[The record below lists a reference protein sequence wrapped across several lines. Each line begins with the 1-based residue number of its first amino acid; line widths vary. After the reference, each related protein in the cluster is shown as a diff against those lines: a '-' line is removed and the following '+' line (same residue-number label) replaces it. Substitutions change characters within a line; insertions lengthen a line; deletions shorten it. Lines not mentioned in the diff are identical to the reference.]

1 MEGRSDMALT
11 VTPHSTDDFW
21 SKEEN
26 VDEYLAR
33 KLRCGSTS
41 LVLGAGASNGF
52 NLPDWAGLVK
62 AVRDQCGAPAPTTP
76 LRPEQEADILLQ
88 NNFSGDRV
96 AFAKAVREGL
106 YLPARH
112 DKAFLLKSDLLQ
124 AITAFLSNSLRGKGG
139 AVVTFNFDDILET
152 YLRLLGFVVRSE
164 TSVPAWT
171 VNADMLV
178 YHPHGLLPMASED
191 GLTTIVFTMA
201 DFDAVVGRES
211 EVWNKTMDS
220 VWSTTFPVFIGLSG
234 DDPRLRSVLD
244 STKKSHPAAT
254 RDQSLYW
261 AVRPTLRSASS
272 HEVHTWK
279 RLGVVPRYLDS
290 HAELPTWLL
299 SICQMAAN
307 GI

>member
-1 MEGRSDMALT
+1 MALT
-11 VTPHSTDDFW
+11 VTPHATDDFW
-21 SKEEN
+21 SKPEN
-26 VDEYLAR
+26 IDEYLAR
-33 KLRCGSTS
+33 KLKSGSTS

-62 AVRDQCGAPAPTTP
+62 TVRDQCRAPAPTKP

-88 NNFSGDRV
+88 QYFSGDRI

-124 AITAFLSNSLRGKGG
+124 AIAAFLSNSLRGKGG

-164 TSVPAWT
+164 TLVPAWA
-171 VNADMLV
+171 VNADILV

-191 GLTTIVFTMA
+191 GLTPIVFTTA

-211 EVWNKTMDS
+211 EGWNRTMGS
-220 VWSTTFPVFIGLSG
+220 VWSTTLPVFIGLSG
-234 DDPRLRSVLD
+234 DDPRLRGLLE
-244 STKKSHPAAT
+244 STRKLHPAAI

-261 AVRPTLRSASS
+261 GVRPTLRSADS
-272 HEVHTWK
+272 HEIHTWK
-279 RLGVVPRYLDS
+279 RLGVVPRFLDS
-290 HAELPTWLL
+290 HADLPAWLL

-307 GI
+307 GV